1 MSEGKLQLFEFLR
14 TMDYKGR
21 ALMLNPNKVI
31 SIQQLQQAL
40 LRGDR
45 YLDDFDDE
53 VRDLRMCNDGH
64 VLPRSGSRRLQ
75 HFMEV

>member
-14 TMDYKGR
+14 TMCYKGR
-21 ALMLNPNKVI
+21 ALMLNPNRVI

-53 VRDLRMCNDGH
+53 VRHTKGALH
-64 VLPRSGSRRLQ
+64 VPLDSG
-75 HFMEV
+75 V